1 MLSRERGHFSFMSYI
16 RGEGRSQG
24 TLFPVVLDDLVPS
37 DHMCRV
43 IDAFVGGLAM
53 AELGFER
60 AEAAETGRPGY
71 DPRDLLKLYL
81 YGYLH
86 QLRSSRRLEAE
97 CRRNVE
103 LMWLLGRLYPDHK
116 SIAEFR
122 RLHREAVT
130 AAGAQLVRFAQ
141 SVGLIRGEWIAVDG
155 SKFRAVASIGSVLER
170 QALEKYL
177 DSCEKADEESQAVI
191 DPSAVQA
198 ALEKLKQHPE
208 PEARLMRMAGSF
220 APAYNVQTAVDA
232 EHALIVAHAVT
243 LDVADS
249 RCLEPMAEAAHRA
262 LDRPATLN
270 IVADAGYSNGEQ
282 ASRCEA
288 VGLIPHV
295 PGKRG
300 VNNQGDGTLFDRSHF
315 LYQPGSDSYLCP
327 AGKTVERKQLH
338 RKDRAVLYQ
347 AKTSDCGS
355 CAMKP
360 RCTRSQQ
367 RMLSRHMD
375 DDALDRMHQRAT
387 PELMRL
393 RRSTVEHPFGTL
405 KYRIFG
411 HPRLLLR
418 GLSGANIEIGI
429 AIMAYNLKRMLNLI
443 GATRLTRALKPA

>member
-1 MLSRERGHFSFMSYI
+1 MSYI

-37 DHMCRV
+37 DHVCRV
-43 IDAFVGGLAM
+43 IDAFVAGLAM

-122 RLHREAVT
+122 RMHREAVT
-130 AAGAQLVRFAQ
+130 AAGAKLVRLAR
-141 SVGLIRGEWIAVDG
+141 SVGLVRGEWIAIDG
-155 SKFRAVASIGSVLER
+155 TKFRAVASAGSVRER
-170 QALEKYL
+170 QSLEKYL
-177 DSCEKADEESQAVI
+177 DSCAKADEEAQAVI

-198 ALEKLKQHPE
+198 ALDKLKQHAE
-208 PEARLMRMAGSF
+208 PEARPMRMAGGF
-220 APAYNVQTAVDA
+220 APAYNLQTAVDA

-243 LDVADS
+243 LDAADN
-249 RCLEPMAEAAHRA
+249 RQLEPMAEAAKQV
-262 LDRPATLN
+262 LQPAGALN
-270 IVADAGYSNGEQ
+270 IVADKGYSNGEQ
-282 ASRCEA
+282 AGRMEA
-288 VGLIPHV
+288 AGLVPHV
-295 PGKRG
+295 PANRG
-300 VNNQGDGTLFDRSHF
+300 VNNQGDGTFFDRSLF
-315 LYQPGSDSYLCP
+315 PYQPQSDSFLCP
-327 AGKTVERKQLH
+327 AGKTIQRKQLH
-338 RKDRAVLYQ
+338 RKDRTVYYQ
-347 AKTSDCGS
+347 AQTADCGACS
-355 CAMKP
+355 LKP
-360 RCTRSQQ
+360 RCTAAAQ
-367 RMLSRHMD
+367 RILSRHLD
-375 DDALDRMHQRAT
+375 DDALNRMHQRAT

-405 KYRIFG
+405 KYCIFG

-418 GLSGANIEIGI
+418 GLSGARTEIGI
-429 AIMAYNLKRMLNLI
+429 GVMAYNLKRMVNLL
-443 GATRLTRALKPA
+443 GATRLIQALTTA